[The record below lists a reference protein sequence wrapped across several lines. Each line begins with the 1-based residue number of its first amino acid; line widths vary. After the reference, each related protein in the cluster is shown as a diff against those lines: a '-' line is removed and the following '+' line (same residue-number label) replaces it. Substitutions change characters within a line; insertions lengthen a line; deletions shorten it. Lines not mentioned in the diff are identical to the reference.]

1 MSDGRRADRRAL
13 WFAWAAAVGVGVL
26 ALVTTSSAPV
36 GAFWDDGVYLITA
49 KSLATGGGYAFAH
62 LPGAPAAVHFPP
74 AWPVLLSLVW
84 RLYPSFP
91 ENMAVLKLVNP
102 LLLAFA
108 AALACM
114 YGVRRL
120 ALPPWV
126 AAVAVVICGA
136 ALPVLVF
143 TNVLF
148 SEPLFFV
155 TLFGTLLIGE
165 RAVESGGWRWAVAV
179 GVSTAF
185 AVLVRTAG
193 IALVPA
199 IVVALIVAR
208 RWRDAAIALAVVIA
222 LLVPW
227 QFWVSSHVSS
237 LALPLR
243 GSYGPYLDW
252 VLALYRERGVGFVV
266 TVARQNIVSLF
277 RTGGIALFLFG
288 PTVFRPLLVMLTLVI
303 TGLAMYIA
311 RHRASVGVL
320 FFTFY
325 LVMVVAWPY
334 APDRFLWAIWPLIGL
349 FISSGAVESARI
361 GRATTTTKGATLTAA
376 FACSIGVF
384 ALGGNAGYTAR
395 GIARGWYDIAARR
408 NADALTPVV
417 AWINQHTR
425 PTDIVAC
432 DGEPFVHLYTG
443 RIVVPVHV
451 LSPDEYLAGTPI
463 EQAAADLRALIT
475 ANRPSYMVLSADTPE
490 RDAAPLLS
498 GAHGTPA
505 LIPIDS
511 LTGGGQAYRV
521 VLP

>member
-1 MSDGRRADRRAL
+1 MIDGWRADRRAR
-13 WFAWAAAVGVGVL
+13 WFAFAAAVGVGVL

-36 GAFWDDGVYLITA
+36 GAFWDDGVYLISA
-49 KSLATGGGYAFAH
+49 KSLATGGGYVFAH

-74 AWPVLLSLVW
+74 AWPALLSLVW
-84 RLYPSFP
+84 RLNPSFP
-91 ENMAVLKLVNP
+91 QNMAALKLVNP
-102 LLLAFA
+102 LLLAMA
-108 AALACM
+108 AALACL

-120 ALPPWV
+120 ALPHWV
-126 AAVAVVICGA
+126 AAAAVVICGA

-148 SEPLFFV
+148 SEPLFLV
-155 TLFGTLLIGE
+155 VLFATLLIGE
-165 RAVESGGWRWAVAV
+165 RAVESGGWRWAVAA
-179 GVSTAF
+179 GVSAAL

-199 IVVALIVAR
+199 IVVALLVAHR
-208 RWRDAAIALAVVIA
+208 RRDAAIALVVAVAVLA
-222 LLVPW
+222 PW
-227 QFWVSSHVSS
+227 QLWVASHEGS

-252 VLALYRERGVGFVV
+252 VLALYRERGAGFVA

-288 PTVFRPLLVMLTLVI
+288 PAVLRPLLVMLTLVI

-311 RHRASVGVL
+311 RQRASVGVFFFL
-320 FFTFY
+320 FY
-325 LVMVVAWPY
+325 IAMVVAWPY
-334 APDRFLWAIWPLIGL
+334 APDRFLWAIWPLAGL
-349 FISSGAVESARI
+349 FIASGAVESARI
-361 GRATTTTKGATLTAA
+361 GRAASTTAGATVTAA

-384 ALGGNAGYTAR
+384 ALGGHAGYTGR
-395 GIARGWYDIAARR
+395 GIARGWWDIAAHR
-408 NADALTPVV
+408 NADALAPVV
-417 AWINQHTR
+417 AWINEHTL

-490 RDAAPLLS
+490 RDAAPMLT
-498 GAHGTPA
+498 GANGTPR

-511 LTGGGQAYRV
+511 LAGGGQAYRV
-521 VLP
+521 VFP

>member
-1 MSDGRRADRRAL
+1 MSDGWRADRRAL
-13 WFAWAAAVGVGVL
+13 WFAFAAAVGVGML
-26 ALVTTSSAPV
+26 ALVTTSSVPV
-36 GAFWDDGVYLITA
+36 GAFWDDGVYLISA

-74 AWPVLLSLVW
+74 AWPALLSLVW
-84 RLYPSFP
+84 RIHPSFP
-91 ENMAVLKLVNP
+91 QNMALMKLVNP
-102 LLLAFA
+102 LLLAMA
-108 AALACM
+108 AGLACM

-120 ALPPWV
+120 TLPYPV
-126 AAVAVVICGA
+126 AAVAVVIGGA

-148 SEPLFFV
+148 SEPLFLVALFV
-155 TLFGTLLIGE
+155 TLLIGE
-165 RAVESGGWRWAVAV
+165 RAVESGGWRWAIAAGVA
-179 GVSTAF
+179 AAL

-199 IVVALIVAR
+199 VVIALFVAGR
-208 RWRDAAIALAVVIA
+208 RRDAMIALAVIIA

-227 QFWVSSHVSS
+227 QLWVALHVSS

-252 VLALYRERGVGFVV
+252 VLALYRERGVGFVA

-288 PTVFRPLLVMLTLVI
+288 PVVMRPLLVMLTLVI
-303 TGLAMYIA
+303 TGLAMYVG
-311 RHRASVGVL
+311 RHRATVGVI
-320 FFTFY
+320 FFAFY
-325 LVMVVAWPY
+325 MLMVVAWPY
-334 APDRFLWAIWPLIGL
+334 APDRFLWAIWPLVGL
-349 FISSGAVESARI
+349 FIASGAMESARI
-361 GRATTTTKGATLTAA
+361 GRAPRTTNSATLTAA

-384 ALGGNAGYTAR
+384 ALGSNAGYTAR
-395 GIARGWYDIAARR
+395 GISRGWYDIAAHR

-463 EQAAADLRALIT
+463 EQAAADLRALII

-490 RDAAPLLS
+490 RDAAPLLT
-498 GAHGTPA
+498 GVNGTPA

-511 LTGGGQAYRV
+511 LTGGGLAYRV